1 LKIGVIGGTGDMGRG
16 LSVRLSLRHEV
27 LIGSRSMERASTTA
41 NNLNNYSKG
50 FYGGDM
56 KGVIRGTLNEEAI
69 REAELVIISLPA
81 NISSEYLKSFKPLY
95 TPEKV
100 FVSTVVPM
108 MREKRLYYWTP
119 LEDEQSKE
127 MNNRSAAEVIQEVVN
142 PSHVVTAFQTV
153 PASYLFNID
162 SLLNI
167 DVLLA
172 GDDESS
178 LIKVGNIVRDIPN
191 LRPLRVGPLK
201 NAKFIESITPL
212 LLNVSIL
219 NDLRDPTIRIVPW
232 KPASESE

>member
-16 LSVRLSLRHEV
+16 LSVRLSLKHEV
-27 LIGSRSMERASTTA
+27 LIGSRSLERASMTA
-41 NNLNNYSKG
+41 SNLNNYSKG
-50 FYGGDM
+50 FYGENM
-56 KGVIRGTLNEEAI
+56 KGSIKGTLNEEVI
-69 REAELVIISLPA
+69 KEAELVIISLPA
-81 NISSEYLKSFKPLY
+81 NISSEYLKSFKQLY

-119 LEDEQSKE
+119 LEDEQTKE
-127 MNNRSAAEVIQEVVN
+127 MSTRSAAEVIQEVVN

-172 GDDESS
+172 GDDELS
-178 LIKVGNIVRDIPN
+178 LTKVGNIVRDIPN
-191 LRPLRVGPLK
+191 LRPLLVGPLK
-201 NAKFIESITPL
+201 NSKFIESITPL
-212 LLNVSIL
+212 LLNVAIL

-232 KPASESE
+232 KPAPEPS

>member
-1 LKIGVIGGTGDMGRG
+1 MKIGVIGGTGDMGRG

-27 LIGSRSMERASTTA
+27 LIGSRSLDKALTTA
-41 NNLNNYSKG
+41 HELNNYSKG
-50 FYGGDM
+50 FYGEDM
-56 KGVIRGTLNEEAI
+56 KGSINGTLNEDAVKEAV
-69 REAELVIISLPA
+69 LVLISLPA
-81 NISSEYLKSFKPLY
+81 GICAEYLKSFKQLF

-119 LEDEQSKE
+119 LEDEQSNE
-127 MNNRSAAEVIQEVVN
+127 MRFRSAAEVIQEVVT

-178 LIKVGNIVRDIPN
+178 LTKVGNIVKDIPN

-201 NAKFIESITPL
+201 NSKFIESITPL
-212 LLNVSIL
+212 LLNVAIL
-219 NDLRDPTIRIVPW
+219 NGSL
-232 KPASESE
+232 